1 MKISKYVMTL
11 AVLGLVSILPAS
23 SLSSSSSK
31 TESVILSK
39 DNVIVL
45 NTQVDGES
53 TAAVISKAKELDSAL
68 SSNLKEKCGSAKKPL
83 YIFLNTPGGS
93 IQSGLEM
100 IEALNGLGRPVNTIT
115 LFAASMGFQIAQ
127 NLGDRLILK
136 NGVLMSHRA
145 KGGFEGEFG
154 GQSPSQI
161 DSRYALWKSRIDE
174 LDSQTV
180 SRSGGKQT
188 LESYRKQY
196 ANEMWLTG
204 NQSVEQG
211 YADKVVNVKCDK
223 TLDGVTTHELSF
235 FGIPISYD
243 LDNCPLNTSPMNIR
257 ISLPT
262 TQRVNID
269 GKEQVTTNSVMELN
283 KFLASGGGFGRT
295 CLESHATLCASDPY
309 LTLEHLNEVKSK
321 FVDDLTNKKDKVIP
335 LRW

>member
-1 MKISKYVMTL
+1 MKQMKYIIGLVI
-11 AVLGLVSILPAS
+11 VGLVSVLPAS
-23 SLSSSSSK
+23 SSNIKASSN
-31 TESVILSK
+31 TDSVVLSK

-53 TAAVISKAKELDSAL
+53 TAAVISKAKELDLAL
-68 SSNLKEKCGSAKKPL
+68 SGLKERYTGKKPL

-127 NLGDRLILK
+127 NLGDRLILR

-154 GQSPSQI
+154 GQFPSQV
-161 DSRYALWKSRIDE
+161 DSRFALWNSRINE
-174 LDSQTV
+174 LDQKTV
-180 SRSGGKQT
+180 GRTNGKQT

-204 NQSVEQG
+204 SQSVAQG

-235 FGIPISYD
+235 LGIPIQYD

-257 ISLPT
+257 ISIPT

-269 GKEQVTTNSVMELN
+269 GKEQKVTNSTMDLD
-283 KFLASGGGFGRT
+283 KFLAAGGGFGRT
-295 CLESHATLCASDPY
+295 CLEFGALCASDPY
-309 LTLEHLNEVKSK
+309 LTLEHLKEVKTK
-321 FVDDLTNKKDKVIP
+321 FVDDFTNKKDKIVP

>member
-1 MKISKYVMTL
+1 MKQMKYVIGL
-11 AVLGLVSILPAS
+11 AILGLVSVLPAS
-23 SLSSSSSK
+23 SSSSDAK
-31 TESVILSK
+31 PQSVILSK

-68 SSNLKEKCGSAKKPL
+68 SGLKEKVSGKKPI

-127 NLGDRLILK
+127 NLGERLILK

-145 KGGFEGEFG
+145 KGAFEGEFG
-154 GQSPSQI
+154 GQTPSQV
-161 DSRYALWKSRIDE
+161 DSRFALWNSRINE
-174 LDSQTV
+174 LDQKTV
-180 SRSGGKQT
+180 SRTNGKQT

-204 NQSVEQG
+204 NQSVDQG

-235 FGIPISYD
+235 FGIPIKYD
-243 LDNCPLNTSPMNIR
+243 LDNCPLNTSPMNVRVAI
-257 ISLPT
+257 PT
-262 TQRVNID
+262 TERVNID
-269 GKEQVTTNSVMELN
+269 GKESKAVSKVMDLD
-283 KFLASGGGFGRT
+283 KFLEAGGGFGRT
-295 CLESHATLCASDPY
+295 CLESGALCASDPFM
-309 LTLEHLNEVKSK
+309 TLEHLKEVKSK
-321 FVDDLTNKKDKVIP
+321 FVDDFSNKKDKIVP